1 MDKISRLPDELLV
14 KILSTRKYSES
25 ERARL
30 RRFLNKNLP
39 LHRAPIIESFRLDFI
54 ASQFKPVTI
63 RSWLLTAVS
72 RNLREVEVS
81 HGCNNKVLNML
92 PSSLY
97 TCKSLVSV
105 KLNGR
110 RLLVDVPRMVSLP
123 CLKTLLLQDVKYKN
137 EDSLQRLLSNCPVL
151 EDLLVE
157 GCKGDN
163 MVKFIVIV
171 PSLQRLTVNILED
184 LDEFIGSIT
193 SVKRLTF
200 CIDDVYGDGFVFD
213 QLEHLQL
220 CTCDEQ
226 HTSVAVIIRLLKDSP
241 NLRVLDLFK
250 MEYHNPIGLY
260 TWNQPSTVPECILS
274 SLQTFKCSGYLG
286 RPGERDLVIYILK
299 NANNLKTATIWFP
312 TVDMKKDLVLS
323 SRASNACQLVFD

>member
-14 KILSTRKYSES
+14 KILSFLPTKVAVSTSIFSKQWDFLWMWLPKLDYSTRKYSES
-25 ERARL
+25 ECTRL

-39 LHRAPIIESFRLDFI
+39 NRA
-54 ASQFKPVTI
+54 
-63 RSWLLTAVS
+63 SWSGGKGTSA
-72 RNLREVEVS
+72 EVPAITTS
-81 HGCNNKVLNML
+81 SPGYSGFNIPSVLNML

-97 TCKSLVSV
+97 TCKSLVSL

-123 CLKTLLLQDVKYKN
+123 YLKTFLLQDVKYKN

-151 EDLLVE
+151 EDLVVE

-184 LDEFIGSIT
+184 LDEFVMDTPSLKYFKLDYYNYKNHHCLIERMPKLEEAYVELSFNPVYIDRFIGSIT
-193 SVKRLTF
+193 SVKRLTL

-226 HTSVAVIIRLLKDSP
+226 HTS
-241 NLRVLDLFK
+241 
-250 MEYHNPIGLY
+250 G
-260 TWNQPSTVPECILS
+260 
-274 SLQTFKCSGYLG
+274 G
-286 RPGERDLVIYILK
+286 
-299 NANNLKTATIWFP
+299 
-312 TVDMKKDLVLS
+312 
-323 SRASNACQLVFD
+323 

>member
-1 MDKISRLPDELLV
+1 
-14 KILSTRKYSES
+14 
-25 ERARL
+25 
-30 RRFLNKNLP
+30 
-39 LHRAPIIESFRLDFI
+39 
-54 ASQFKPVTI
+54 
-63 RSWLLTAVS
+63 
-72 RNLREVEVS
+72 
-81 HGCNNKVLNML
+81 ML

-171 PSLQRLTVNILED
+171 PSLQRLTNHHCLIERMPKLEEAYVELSFNHVYID
-184 LDEFIGSIT
+184 RFIGSIT
-193 SVKRLTF
+193 SVKRLTL

-220 CTCDEQ
+220 CACDEQ

-250 MEYHNPIGLY
+250 MEYHNPIGL
-260 TWNQPSTVPECILS
+260 TVPECILS